1 MKFHKTENINRKV
14 CLMAYKRNVPSDFG
28 SETSKSSNR
37 QIADQ
42 VVYFKNKAYIAQY
55 LFP

>member
-14 CLMAYKRNVPSDFG
+14 CLMAYKRNFPSDFG

-42 VVYFKNKAYIAQY
+42 VVYFKNKAHIAQY

>member
-14 CLMAYKRNVPSDFG
+14 CLMAYKRNFPSDFG
-28 SETSKSSNR
+28 SETSNR

-42 VVYFKNKAYIAQY
+42 VVYFKNKAHIAQY